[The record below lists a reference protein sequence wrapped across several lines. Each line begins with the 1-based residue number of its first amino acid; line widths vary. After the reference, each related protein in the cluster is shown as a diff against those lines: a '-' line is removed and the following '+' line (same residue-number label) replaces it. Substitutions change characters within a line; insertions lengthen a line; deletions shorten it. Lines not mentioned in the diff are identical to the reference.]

1 MEKIENVCPSLIG
14 FVPRLSFPV
23 PFLTMSFPNVSLP
36 PVDTVDSIAFAT
48 KRHAATK
55 SWMAKVI
62 AAFKSPKFAV
72 SDVMTLHATVPF
84 GPLATAKA
92 GFVLASTNIG
102 YTKADGSAGVVPGVA
117 FLRGSSVAILV
128 ILRCGTNEHVVL
140 TIQPRVPIADPAYI
154 ETPAGMMDGDSNF
167 AGKAALELKQE
178 TGLVIGE
185 SEMRRLG
192 KIVPSAG
199 GCDETIE
206 LFLYKADVSA
216 EKLAELQ
223 GAATGELSENED
235 IVLAVRPLRDVRAA
249 ILDGAITDAK
259 LVSALYYYDCRGD
272 TSATTA

>member
-1 MEKIENVCPSLIG
+1 LKLGPTLQWICVPKPSA
-14 FVPRLSFPV
+14 FPTH
-23 PFLTMSFPNVSLP
+23 FLTMSFPFATLP
-36 PVDTVDSIAFAT
+36 AIPAVDAIEFAT

-55 SWMAKVI
+55 SWMAKVA
-62 AAFKSPKFAV
+62 AAFKSPKYTV
-72 SDVMTLHATVPF
+72 SDTVTVHAAVPF
-84 GPLATAKA
+84 GPITTAKA
-92 GFVLASTNIG
+92 GFVLASTSIG
-102 YTKADGSAGVVPGVA
+102 YTKTDGSAGVVPGVA
-117 FLRGSSVAILV
+117 FLRGSAVAILV
-128 ILRCGTNEHVVL
+128 ILRCGGTEHVVL

-178 TGLVIGE
+178 TGLVITDR
-185 SEMRRLG
+185 EMRRLG

-223 GAATGELSENED
+223 GKATGELSENED
-235 IVLAVRPLRDVRAA
+235 IVLAVRSLRDVRAA